1 MCFLLA
7 VYSLFRKL
15 ISPLNCF
22 DLIHS
27 NANQPIYNN
36 TLSLIY
42 YWLQLFLYNI
52 KLSTFIPLP
61 DFSIRITLLSIFE
74 KHLLRWWNAASLRI
88 VRFPL
93 WLHNVENFLCIF
105 MKILHFYYKIWKPF
119 NPVWFTPEMI
129 VLGKLTKEDFKF
141 ITSSRTGYAT
151 N

>member
-7 VYSLFRKL
+7 VYFLFRKL

-22 DLIHS
+22 DFIHS

-93 WLHNVENFLCIF
+93 WLHNAENFSVSLWKYCIF
-105 MKILHFYYKIWKPF
+105 IIKFENH
-119 NPVWFTPEMI
+119 
-129 VLGKLTKEDFKF
+129 LTLYDSLLKW
-141 ITSSRTGYAT
+141 
-151 N
+151 